1 MFEKLR
7 RGDQGTEVVVLQKL
21 LNKKLLPPPYLKEDG
36 DFGGTTF
43 KAVKRFQ
50 QTVGQT
56 TSGKVDFYTWIRL
69 YAKQNTVTQA
79 TSTTDTSIK
88 KLLPPNV
95 PGKKT
100 LISKSAKYSK
110 EDLSGLSSS
119 VPSWLKIARD
129 EIGVSEIDG
138 IKDNN
143 SKILAYHTATTL
155 SAPHCKRDETP
166 WCSSFVNWVMNKA
179 GYSTTKNAGARSWMK
194 WGKEIKE
201 PKEGAI
207 TIIYRSPRKADSRMT
222 SSGNHVAFFIS
233 QTPTHLYLLG
243 GNQSDKVKVS
253 KFLKSAYSTIMYR
266 WPTEQKTK

>member
-7 RGDQGTEVVVLQKL
+7 QGDQGAEVKVLQNL
-21 LNKKLLPPPYLKEDG
+21 LNKKLMPPPYLKEDG
-36 DFGGTTF
+36 DFGGKTF

-50 QTVGQT
+50 QTIGQT
-56 TSGKVDFYTWIRL
+56 TSGVVDFWTWTRL
-69 YAKQNTVTQA
+69 YVKQNTVLQA
-79 TSTTDTSIK
+79 TSTTDTSIRK
-88 KLLPPNV
+88 SLPPKEL
-95 PGKKT
+95 GKT
-100 LISKSAKYSK
+100 PPILTSAKNLK
-110 EDLSGLSSS
+110 EDLSGLLSNA
-119 VPSWLKIARD
+119 PSWLKIARD
-129 EIGVSEIDG
+129 EIGVSEIKG
-138 IKDNN
+138 IENN
-143 SKILAYHTATTL
+143 NPTILAYHAATTL
-155 SAPHCKRDETP
+155 SAPLCKRDETP

-179 GYSTTKNAGARSWMK
+179 GYSTTRNASARSWMN

-201 PKEGAI
+201 PREGAI
-207 TIIYRSPRKADSRMT
+207 TIIYRSPRKADRRMT